1 MNRWTLLRHEKI
13 NSEIFD
19 VHYDFLLENGHNCK
33 TWKLLMLPEL
43 DGKSVDIF
51 DHSNHRLI
59 WLTVE
64 SKLLTNNRGYVQRID
79 YGTFKAL
86 DVDLDRNNFEIILQG
101 KSINGLLKK
110 NANSCKLISLNE

>member
-1 MNRWTLLRHEKI
+1 MNRWTLLKHERM
-13 NSEIFD
+13 NNEIID
-19 VHYDFLLENGHNCK
+19 VHYDFLLENGQDCK
-33 TWKLLMLPEL
+33 TWKLLILPKP
-43 DGKSVDIF
+43 DGPSVAIF
-51 DHSNHRLI
+51 NHANHRLI
-59 WLTVE
+59 WLEIE
-64 SKLLTNNRGYVQRID
+64 SQLLTNNRGYVQRID